1 MLYKKVDKQKDKAES
16 IDLQDVFEY
25 EATQGEESLADV
37 VDLTN
42 TSDRP
47 ATPTDDGTP
56 SYEESCD
63 IVQSKPAHTSK
74 TIRDNTVVTMLGIV
88 VTMMTAIKPELV
100 NVLPPPAYG
109 IFVTVLGLLNI
120 WRRFKT
126 DSPIG
131 KD

>member
-1 MLYKKVDKQKDKAES
+1 MLYKKADKQKDKAES

-42 TSDRP
+42 PSDRP

-56 SYEESCD
+56 SYGESYD